1 MSEQGLQVPPTDAS
15 RLEWARYFLASA
27 EEDVQHKAQAL
38 TWSYEQAGYHQ
49 VKVRQYLADCRNLE
63 AGLKAAR
70 AEVERLEG
78 VVAAL
83 EAASVDAAHD

>member
-1 MSEQGLQVPPTDAS
+1 MSKQLDVPDGSAS

-27 EEDVQHKAQAL
+27 EEDVQYKAQAL
-38 TWSYEQAGYHQ
+38 AWSYEQAGYHQ

-78 VVAAL
+78 LVIAL